1 MFDKLIHS
9 SEKEIN
15 FQPLTIRD
23 IIFNELPHRKEE
35 CEVIYGH
42 IGESLVTISLE
53 SLRHIT
59 RLISRKL
66 LLHGLKRGDTIF
78 LASFSSSNELANSI
92 IFTSAMCL
100 GVRVFVP
107 IFPEPA
113 EFDNWIIQTGFTCVI
128 LPFQELLNEKGHD
141 REKEVIYSLQLKCR
155 QHGIPFF
162 DANNDFGIYDMLLN
176 QDYISDRTTSTNE
189 IFPEIDPKSEA
200 VIFTTSGTSGMSK
213 LVVYTHEGFSN
224 CCQSWQQRG
233 LFTAQ
238 LFGNPGF
245 SPLFTHTIGIRTF
258 INSIWSGNPF
268 CILVTD
274 WFLHKPEV
282 IRYLLMKMN
291 LGHIIGGPAFFNTLL
306 ELFRQ
311 FPELKT
317 SIQQTLQAAI
327 SIGAPYDEGTAA
339 KFRSATGISMMN
351 GFGTTETLM
360 ISLNKPALNEE
371 MNPGSMGKLMPG
383 VTLGL
388 TATDDPAIFEM
399 YIHSSFQSAFTIG
412 ENITSEF
419 FDTGDLV
426 YYDEKSGEVYFYGRR
441 TQDFIKDEYGV
452 KIPLNA
458 LKDYYKALYD
468 RAAWI
473 EWIPMVN
480 IPGLAALIF
489 LPHTE
494 KSNCLKELAALAKTI
509 NENLKRE
516 LEPFEYAHRHIERL
530 AISYD
535 EVPLTRKGTVSKDQI
550 SKRFGQIIAELRN
563 PFVFNQ
569 NIENAETGDKSNLHK
584 FSNPYMSEL
593 LESLK
598 MDKVYIRGEGDYLFF
613 KNGEREQKVTDLV
626 GGFGA
631 GLMGHN
637 HPRIK
642 EAILRFIESG
652 YPALNNQGSQYY
664 YPGLLARELNR
675 LFSQSTGKY
684 FKVLFANSGTEA
696 TELAL
701 HHAYYEWRMK
711 IEKLRDEQL
720 QLYGANP
727 GLDISGIWDQN
738 MQLVETATP
747 SVLVSDNCFHGY
759 TSAAR
764 SLLNSKKQRNLFSG
778 LLKIQ
783 PLHLSANGKEWHSQA
798 TQFISKN
805 NLRLKYVKVVNGRY
819 IKEFVDQSTI
829 IASIIEPVRGEGG
842 IYETGKEMARFLAVQ
857 DFPLISDEIQCGLG
871 RTGRFPAYDGASYYL
886 LGKSLG
892 GGIQKIAAVLID
904 DRRFKPLFHKYFSS
918 TFANGELAACT
929 GLTTLQLIEDEKLVE
944 VAAKKG
950 EKYIVQL
957 REIGQRYPDIIESVN
972 GAGLMIGIH
981 FNPGMGEQNNILR
994 ILIEN
999 EKLGYLIS
1007 GWLLNEHY
1015 IRMLPSLSKPNSLR
1029 LEPSF
1034 YINDAEIDYFCKV
1047 LDELCL
1053 LLRDKKIYD
1062 LLRFIMN
1069 GDPYTDR
1076 VYPQFEGL
1084 FPQQIEAPLPGAV
1097 ITGFIGNFTL
1107 SHRELQVIEPDLLKA
1122 SDTGLRILFGKLSG
1136 LLEGKPL
1143 KILSKNLLNGR
1154 VHFTFY
1160 ILPFDTAQMEVVSRW
1175 GKRRYFISKIQ
1186 EAVDKLSNEGAT
1198 CISLGAHT
1206 SIITGNGLNLA
1217 ERNGCRILTGNSL
1230 TVASCLWHL
1239 DWYLRKFESDH
1250 LRPQVIAIV
1259 GASGNIG
1266 SGLVDCLNDPKYDAY
1281 NLVLLGN
1288 NERRLKQ
1295 LKEMHSGRKSEVIFT
1310 GDIFEIRKAD
1320 VIICCVNTNDPIIFP
1335 HHISTSRQ
1343 VFIIDM
1349 SVPYAVAE
1357 DVKNMANIVFCYQ
1370 ASSVFLQGTPGLL
1383 ISSHTPVSK
1392 IFCCAGESILTALYN
1407 LQLPMKGHIDRNSV
1421 EALIPFAEQEGFF
1434 NSCDYEF
1441 SV

>member
-1 MFDKLIHS
+1 MFDKLIHAT
-9 SEKEIN
+9 EKIVS
-15 FQPLTIRD
+15 FQRSTIRD
-23 IIFNELPHRKEE
+23 IIFRELTHRRED
-35 CEVIYGH
+35 CPVIYSH
-42 IGESLVTISLE
+42 INENFVSISLK
-53 SLRHIT
+53 SLRRIT
-59 RLISRKL
+59 RLVSDKL
-66 LLHGLKRGDTIF
+66 LSLGIRSGDTIM

-92 IFTSAMCL
+92 IFISAMCL

-113 EFDNWIIQTGFTCVI
+113 EFDNWKIQTGFSCI
-128 LPFQELLNEKGHD
+128 IMPFQDLLNEKGYE
-141 REKEVIYSLQLKCR
+141 REKEVIYSLRLKCN
-155 QHGIPFF
+155 QHKIPFLE
-162 DANNDFGIYDMLLN
+162 ANSDFGIYDLLIN
-176 QDYISDRTTSTNE
+176 QDETSDDKNFLKDN
-189 IFPEIDPKSEA
+189 FPFLNPESEA

-224 CCQSWQQRG
+224 CCQSWQQSG
-233 LFTAQ
+233 LFTSK

-274 WFLHKPEV
+274 WFLRKPEV
-282 IRYLLMKMN
+282 IRYLLMKMK
-291 LGHIIGGPAFFNTLL
+291 LGHIIGGPAFFNTML

-317 SIQQTLQAAI
+317 SIQHTLQAAI
-327 SIGAPYDEGTAA
+327 SIGAPFDESTAS

-360 ISLNKPALNEE
+360 ISLNKPANDGA
-371 MNPGSMGKLMPG
+371 MNPRSFGNLMPG

-388 TATDDPAIFEM
+388 TTTDDPAIFEM

-412 ENITSEF
+412 ENNTSDF

-426 YYDEKSGEVYFYGRR
+426 YYDEKSGEIIYYGRR
-441 TQDFIKDEYGV
+441 SLDFIKDEYGV

-458 LKDYYKALYD
+458 LKDYYSELYN
-468 RAAWI
+468 RTTWI
-473 EWIPMVN
+473 EWIPMLN
-480 IPGLAALIF
+480 MPGLAALLF
-489 LPHTE
+489 LPQAE
-494 KSNCLKELAALAKTI
+494 RYNRLKEISALTKTI
-509 NENLKRE
+509 NENLKGQ

-530 AISYD
+530 AISFE

-550 SKRFGQIIAELRN
+550 SKRFGQIIADLRN

-569 NIENAETGDKSNLHK
+569 QIENTETGDKSDLYK

-598 MDKVYIRGEGDYLFF
+598 MDKVYIRGDADYLFY
-613 KNGEREQKVTDLV
+613 KNGETEQKVTDLV

-631 GLMGHN
+631 GLLGHN
-637 HPRIK
+637 HPRIS
-642 EAILRFIESG
+642 EAMLRFTESG
-652 YPALNNQGSQYY
+652 FPALNNQGSQYY

-675 LFSQSTGKY
+675 LFSRNTGKY

-711 IEKLRDEQL
+711 IEKIRDEQL
-720 QLYGANP
+720 QLYGAVP
-727 GLDISGIWDQN
+727 QLDIAGIWDQN
-738 MQLVETATP
+738 MQLIETATP

-764 SLLNSKKQRNLFSG
+764 SLLNSKKQRDLFSG
-778 LLKIQ
+778 LLRII
-783 PLHLSANGKEWHSQA
+783 PLHLSNSEEVWLRQA
-798 TQFISKN
+798 SQFIRDNIIKLSF
-805 NLRLKYVKVVNGRY
+805 VKAVNGNY
-819 IKEFVDQSTI
+819 IIENIDYSTI

-842 IYETGKEMARFLAVQ
+842 IYETGTEMIRFLTEQ
-857 DFPLISDEIQCGLG
+857 SFPLISDEIQCGLG
-871 RTGRFPAYDGASYYL
+871 RTGQFPSCKSASYYL

-904 DRRFKPLFHKYFSS
+904 DQRFKPVFSKYYSS
-918 TFANGELAACT
+918 TFANGELAACI
-929 GLTTLQLIEDEKLVE
+929 GLTTLQVIEDEKLPE
-944 VAAKKG
+944 LAAKKG
-950 EKYIVQL
+950 EKYLEKLREIVQL
-957 REIGQRYPDIIESVN
+957 FPDIIESVN

-981 FNPGMGEQNNILR
+981 FNSRMSERNNILR

-999 EKLGYLIS
+999 EKLGYILS
-1007 GWLLNEHY
+1007 GWLLNEHN
-1015 IRMLPSLSKPNSLR
+1015 IRVLPSLSKPNSLR

-1034 YINDAEIDYFCKV
+1034 YIDYAEIDNFCLV
-1047 LDELCL
+1047 LEKLCK
-1053 LLRDKKIYD
+1053 LLREHRTYE
-1062 LLRFIMN
+1062 LLKFIMN

-1076 VYPQFEGL
+1076 VYPQFGGL
-1084 FPQQIEAPLPGAV
+1084 FPQQIETPHEEAV
-1097 ITGFIGNFTL
+1097 QVGFIGNFTL
-1107 SHRELQVIEPDLLKA
+1107 SHRELQVIDPDLVKA
-1122 SDTGLRILFGKLSG
+1122 SDTGLRILFGRLSG
-1136 LLEGKPL
+1136 LMDGKPI

-1160 ILPFDTAQMEVVSRW
+1160 ILPLDTAQMEVVSRW
-1175 GKRRYFISKIQ
+1175 GKRRFYISKIQ
-1186 EAVDKLSNEGAT
+1186 EAVDKLSNEGVR

-1217 ERNGCRILTGNSL
+1217 ERNGCQILTGNSL
-1230 TVASCLWHL
+1230 TVASCIWHL
-1239 DWYLRKFESDH
+1239 DWYLRKKENDH
-1250 LRPQVIAIV
+1250 LKPNVIAIA
-1259 GASGNIG
+1259 GATGNIG
-1266 SGLVDCLNDPKYDAY
+1266 SGLVDCLNDSKYDAY
-1281 NLVLLGN
+1281 NLVLVGN
-1288 NERRLKQ
+1288 NERRLKR
-1295 LKEMHSGRKSEVIFT
+1295 LSEKLSERKSKTLCTCDLFEVQ
-1310 GDIFEIRKAD
+1310 KAD

-1335 HHISTSRQ
+1335 HHISTSHQ

-1349 SVPYAVAE
+1349 SVPGAVAE
-1357 DVKNMANIVFCYQ
+1357 NVKTMANVDFCRQ
-1370 ASSVFLQGTPGLL
+1370 ASSVYLKGTPGLL

-1392 IFCCAGESILTALYN
+1392 IFCCAGESILVALYN
-1407 LQLPMKGHIDRNSV
+1407 LHLPMKGHIVRKSV
-1421 EALIPFAEQEGFF
+1421 EALIPIAEQESFF
-1434 NSCDYEF
+1434 YSYDNEF